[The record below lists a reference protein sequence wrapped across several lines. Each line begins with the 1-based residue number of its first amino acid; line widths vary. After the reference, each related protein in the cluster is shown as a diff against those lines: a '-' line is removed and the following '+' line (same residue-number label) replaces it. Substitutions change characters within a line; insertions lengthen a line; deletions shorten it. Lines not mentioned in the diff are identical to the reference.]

1 MTVQEVV
8 TLEDIA
14 TTNEQISGQYLDG
27 FLNSIMMLFEKSLC
41 VIMFSNTIDS
51 FLVRIVYLALI
62 HACNSVNVFAVG
74 LRQLSG
80 M

>member
-14 TTNEQISGQYLDG
+14 TTNEQLSGQYLEG
-27 FLNSIMMLFEKSLC
+27 FLNSIMMLFDKSLC
-41 VIMFSNTIDS
+41 VIMCSNTIDS
-51 FLVRIVYLALI
+51 FLVQIVYFALV
-62 HACNSVNVFAVG
+62 HVCNSVNVFAVG

-80 M
+80 R

>member
-14 TTNEQISGQYLDG
+14 TTNEQLSGLYLDA
-27 FLNSIMMLFEKSLC
+27 FLNSIMMLFDKSLC

-51 FLVRIVYLALI
+51 FSVRLVYFALI
-62 HACNSVNVFAVG
+62 PACNSVNVFVVG
-74 LRQLSG
+74 LRLLSG
-80 M
+80 R